1 MNEDCFVFFPFLH
14 HSEDEETFTVANSYF
29 IMTSHNS
36 WNELPFSPGPAHVVP
51 QFWKGD
57 FSHVF
62 MGDGK
67 EDFSRWCRRF
77 EVTVQATPT
86 YDEDSMAKLLP
97 TRLGGA
103 AFSYW
108 DSQSDAVK
116 SDYDD
121 VKEKLKA
128 VFGQTA
134 YVTTFQS
141 YINARTR
148 LPGEALP
155 VFAAEI
161 SRLVEEAFPTYG
173 QNAKD
178 GEKFRRFI
186 AGIEPY
192 LQLRCHEQGL
202 TSLDAA
208 LKFAIQ
214 IETAHQ
220 ASRVFSSQNT
230 VQYVSQAPV
239 LPNVPGAAPAHFST
253 SSPSLS
259 VNSATSED
267 LRNMQKT
274 LETLSER
281 VEQLHLQ
288 VQRQHKDARH
298 SSSDYWSHRR
308 SPSPH
313 SERGHSR
320 YNSSDRNSYRRPS
333 YDQHTAPDRSYGPSR
348 YVEDRYDTRDSH
360 RRSGSYERQARG
372 RSPSYR
378 EHTQSGRSADRHEDR
393 RGSHRSPS
401 PGHVRFQSP
410 SHTSSNKLNYK

>member
-77 EVTVQATPT
+77 E
-86 YDEDSMAKLLP
+86 
-97 TRLGGA
+97 
-103 AFSYW
+103 
-108 DSQSDAVK
+108 
-116 SDYDD
+116 
-121 VKEKLKA
+121 
-128 VFGQTA
+128 
-134 YVTTFQS
+134 S